1 MDSRTFPGDSRN
13 TRAYRL
19 LGNKQTITTEEID
32 LQRDAF
38 FAGIIV
44 LLVGVALI
52 PISQLPKTE
61 IRDRR
66 VVDQIVQIPQ
76 GEMSFE
82 VDLESN
88 TLYHLSIKGGLISLY
103 DPVRIDVLTPDNS
116 SFHIEFP
123 TEDPKSEFQT
133 LGSSGYHN
141 FTFESAYA
149 GTNTRAEISKIVS
162 WETITHPYAHF
173 LYVGIAFVIVGT
185 AFTIIGW
192 IYPREQRLG

>member
-1 MDSRTFPGDSRN
+1 M
-13 TRAYRL
+13 
-19 LGNKQTITTEEID
+19 
-32 LQRDAF
+32 QRDAF

-44 LLVGVALI
+44 LVVGVLLI

-66 VVDQIVQIPQ
+66 VVDKIVQIPQ

-82 VDLESN
+82 VDLQTN
-88 TLYHLSIKGGLISLY
+88 KLYHLKIKGDLIAPY
-103 DPVRIDVLTPDNS
+103 DPVRIDVLTLDNS
-116 SFHIEFP
+116 SFLIEFP
-123 TEDPKSEFQT
+123 TEDPQSEFQT

-149 GTNTRAEISKIVS
+149 GTNTRAEISRIIS
-162 WETITHPYAHF
+162 WETTTHPYAPV
-173 LYVGIAFVIVGT
+173 LYLGIAFVIVGT

-192 IYPREQRLG
+192 IYPREQRLDKYVLSVKQT